1 MAEEHRS
8 RDTVDDEVVTHVDS
22 SVPEPSEPT
31 QIVGATV
38 SVLGGSES
46 GRLHYLSESGGV
58 FGRGDTADFIFADAT
73 ISREHV
79 RIEMREG
86 HFYLRDLGS
95 MNGTFVDDNRV
106 WDEVRLPTSCRIRLG
121 RRTVFQFS
129 AVDDLGAQAFTKL
142 CQAMYVDALTGTGN
156 RSYLE
161 QRLREEVS
169 FAWRHREPVG
179 LLMLDLDHFKD
190 VNDRYG
196 HVIGDQVLRDF
207 GRIMRRTVRAE
218 DSVYRYGG
226 EEFCVLVRGES
237 PGGLQRMA
245 ERLREAVGKY
255 GLATDQ
261 GEVKVT
267 VSIGVAFVVRPES
280 EMETTLGTSESVDG
294 EVEQDE
300 LLVLMAD
307 RALYQAKENGRDC
320 VVCYDE

>member
-1 MAEEHRS
+1 MEEHRS
-8 RDTVDDEVVTHVDS
+8 HDTIDEEIDTRVDS
-22 SVPEPSEPT
+22 GTPLASKPT
-31 QIVGATV
+31 RIVGATI

-46 GRLHYLSESGGV
+46 GRLHYIPEAGGI
-58 FGRGDTADFIFADAT
+58 FGRGEEVDFVFADAT

-86 HFYLRDLGS
+86 HFYLRDLKS
-95 MNGTFVDDNRV
+95 MNGTFVDDQRV

-129 AVDDLGAQAFTKL
+129 AVAELGAQAFTKL

-179 LLMLDLDHFKD
+179 LLMLDLDHFKA

-196 HVIGDQVLRDF
+196 HVIGDQVLRDM
-207 GRIMRRTVRAE
+207 GAIMRHTVRTE

-237 PGGLQRMA
+237 PEGLERMA
-245 ERLREAVGKY
+245 QRLRTAIGNYKLPTELGDVS
-255 GLATDQ
+255 
-261 GEVKVT
+261 VT
-267 VSIGVAFVVRPES
+267 VSVGVATVSRPDS
-280 EMETTLGTSESVDG
+280 EMETTLGAAGSSDG
-294 EVEQDE
+294 EAEQDE

-307 RALYQAKENGRDC
+307 RALYRAKEQGRDC
-320 VVCYDE
+320 VVFYEE

>member
-1 MAEEHRS
+1 MEEHRS
-8 RDTVDDEVVTHVDS
+8 RNTLDDESVTRIS
-22 SVPEPSEPT
+22 SGGPLPSEPAR
-31 QIVGATV
+31 IVGATI

-46 GRLHYLSESGGV
+46 GRLHYIPESGGT
-58 FGRGDTADFIFADAT
+58 FGRGEEVDFVFADAT

-79 RIEMREG
+79 RVEMREG
-86 HFYLRDLGS
+86 HFYLRDLDS
-95 MNGTFVDDNRV
+95 MNGTFVDDQRV

-129 AVDDLGAQAFTKL
+129 AVDELGAEAFTKL

-179 LLMLDLDHFKD
+179 LLMLDLDHFKV

-196 HVIGDQVLRDF
+196 HVLGDQVLRDL
-207 GRIMRRTVRAE
+207 GGIMRRTVRTE

-237 PGGLQRMA
+237 PEGLERMA
-245 ERLREAVGKY
+245 ERLRTAIGNYK
-255 GLATDQ
+255 LATEHGD
-261 GEVKVT
+261 VSVT
-267 VSIGVAFVVRPES
+267 VSVGVATVSRPDS
-280 EMETTLGTSESVDG
+280 EMETTLGAASSTDG
-294 EVEQDE
+294 EAEQDE

-307 RALYQAKENGRDC
+307 RALYRAKEQGRDC
-320 VVCYDE
+320 VVFYEE